1 MSHIM
6 MWSDRPEIFG
16 AEQIN
21 HAVMCAVARAG
32 HRSTFVQ
39 AFARHHLIDERE
51 ALGIRHE
58 WLQPD
63 DVYELDPVPRQLSDL
78 EEPRGILQRTRPDLI
93 AFSDSSPFSN
103 LTAKQ
108 VAFELGIPYMTT
120 IHCVDP
126 NWWSDYARW
135 LPPLHEALAR
145 AEALIAV
152 SSANLEQIRE
162 HAQLADHVG
171 SVIYNGRPAA
181 FFAPRQPE
189 VRARIRSEL
198 GIPDDAVVCL
208 TVARLG
214 FSKGYQYQLD
224 ALARL
229 RGWERWS
236 DLHFVWAGEGDMSP
250 RLEMLSRL
258 LGGGEHVHLIGL
270 RNDVPDLLDAADIF
284 VLPSQYEGMP
294 LGVLEAMA
302 KGLPVVATAVA
313 GTPEA
318 LGGTGFLLPDPAES
332 SVVEP
337 LAAAIRKL
345 AVDPELRRT
354 SGEAARRRAIEQFT
368 LARMEANY
376 LELFARLLDRA
387 PVRPTS

>member
-39 AFARHHLIDERE
+39 GFARHHLIDERE

-78 EEPRGILQRTRPDLI
+78 EEPRAILQRTRPDLI

-126 NWWSDYARW
+126 TWWIDYARW
-135 LPPLHEALAR
+135 LPQLHEALSR
-145 AEALIAV
+145 AEAVIAV

-368 LARMEANY
+368 LASMEANY

>member
-1 MSHIM
+1 MAHIM
-6 MWSDRPEIFG
+6 MWSDRPDVFG

-39 AFARHHLIDERE
+39 GFAEHHLIDERE
-51 ALGIRHE
+51 ALGIAHD
-58 WLQPD
+58 WLEPD

-78 EEPRGILQRTRPDLI
+78 DEARSILARTRPDLI
-93 AFSDSSPFSN
+93 AFSDSCPFSN

-108 VAFELGIPYMTT
+108 VAFELGIPYTTT

-126 NWWSDYARW
+126 NWWNDYARW
-135 LPPLHEALAR
+135 LPDLHDVLTR
-145 AEALIAV
+145 AEAVVAV
-152 SSANLEQIRE
+152 STANLEQIRE
-162 HAQLADHVG
+162 HAQLADHRG
-171 SVIYNGRPAA
+171 RVIYNGRPAS
-181 FFAPRQPE
+181 FFAPRDAV

-198 GIPDDAVVCL
+198 GIPDGAVMCL

-229 RGWERWS
+229 RGWDRWS

-250 RLEMLSRL
+250 RLGMLSRL
-258 LGGGEHVHLIGL
+258 VGGGEHVHLIGL

-284 VLPSQYEGMP
+284 VVPSQYEGMP

-318 LGGTGFLLPDPAES
+318 LGGTGFLLPDPAEAL
-332 SVVEP
+332 VVEP
-337 LAAAIRKL
+337 LAAAIREL
-345 AVDPELRRT
+345 AVDADLRRA
-354 SGEAARRRAIEQFT
+354 SGEAARERAAQQFT
-368 LARMEANY
+368 LARMEASY
-376 LELFARLLDRA
+376 LDLFGRLLEA
-387 PVRPTS
+387 ALVS